1 MPSRLHAPL
10 PEVPVNGVAVTV
22 GRPSAGFQARPWI
35 PAPGATGSDAGG
47 SIPVFSRSSLEKRRL
62 PAFQALA
69 GIRDDV
75 PPLEENLQERI
86 HDGVFVEQGLGA
98 EALLPSPLEKAGS
111 MIGRD
116 LGNAGDLFEREK
128 QPKLALRAL
137 LA

>member
-1 MPSRLHAPL
+1 M
-10 PEVPVNGVAVTV
+10 NGVAVTV

-35 PAPGATGSDAGG
+35 PAPGATGSGAGG
-47 SIPVFSRSSLEKRRL
+47 SVAAFSRSPLEKRRL

-75 PPLEENLQERI
+75 PPLEENLHERL
-86 HDGVFVEQGLGA
+86 HDGVPVEQGLGA
-98 EALLPSPLEKAGS
+98 EALLPIPLEKAGS

-116 LGNAGDLFEREK
+116 LRNAGALCEREK
-128 QPKLALRAL
+128 QPKLALRVL